1 MVTVAF
7 GMFFA
12 SAVQIALPLI
22 GVLFLADL
30 GLALLT
36 RVAPQLN
43 AIGIMFPAKIG
54 LTLLMVGM
62 SFAVLPDTMIRL
74 LETLSQAMA
83 AMV

>member
-1 MVTVAF
+1 
-7 GMFFA
+7 MFFA

-62 SFAVLPDTMIRL
+62 SFAVLPDAMIRL

-83 AMV
+83 AIVSAS

>member
-1 MVTVAF
+1 
-7 GMFFA
+7 
-12 SAVQIALPLI
+12 VQIALPVI
-22 GVLFLADL
+22 AVLFLADL

-62 SFAVLPDTMIRL
+62 SFAMLPDAMRRL
-74 LETLSQAMA
+74 LEMMSQAMSA
-83 AMV
+83 LLGGG

>member
-1 MVTVAF
+1 
-7 GMFFA
+7 MFFA

-22 GVLFLADL
+22 AVLFLADL

-54 LTLLMVGM
+54 LTLLMVGD
-62 SFAVLPDTMIRL
+62 VLRG
-74 LETLSQAMA
+74 A
-83 AMV
+83 ARRDRPGSSRPCPRRWPPW